1 MKSRCLS
8 TMFVALAVLTVIG
21 PRPAC
26 AQTPAAGPP
35 SLSPGQSAE
44 LEAIKVRLAQQ
55 DEELRQLHAELGAIR
70 SEPRALPAVGER
82 AQVSPAGDVV
92 PASAAAPDPASTPE
106 IFELRERL
114 TSLENRLDASG
125 VEAKPANGYEVGS
138 DLNMS
143 ASWRNGVQFES
154 PNKDFRFH
162 VGGRVQWDISLFDND
177 PDLLVSPKVGGI
189 GPQDDSTQFRRARVR
204 LDGTMYEVF
213 DWVAEYDFANTLAPA
228 AATTGQPVA
237 TVPGLTELS
246 LTWTQLP
253 FFGNFKVGNQREPM
267 GMEHLISDTNL
278 PFLERSYLRD
288 AIWGP
293 FNNGYTPG
301 MAFFNWR
308 EDQSGTWAF
317 GVFSN
322 QADSFG
328 YGIGDELAVTGRLT
342 WLPYYD
348 EPSGGAYLWHLGVS
362 GSTRNPDNGQVRV
375 RTRGDIRSGPPGVLN
390 PIYADTGSMA
400 SNTQNIVGAETA
412 VVWGRLTLQAEYVG
426 TWVEDAFEPITPV
439 PVSRGTPFFQGGYVQ
454 ALWFL
459 TGEHDVYNRHTGTF
473 EGPVPYEN
481 AYCICGPNGECK
493 GWGAWQIGARYNAID
508 LNDNGINGGILNSFT
523 FGVNWFWTP
532 NAKVQFN
539 YDLTHRSEVKTV
551 EPGFINAWGL
561 RFATFF

>member
-8 TMFVALAVLTVIG
+8 TALLAVALSIFTSPPSTRAQN
-21 PRPAC
+21 PRPS
-26 AQTPAAGPP
+26 
-35 SLSPGQSAE
+35 SLNCDQSTQ
-44 LEAIKVRLAQQ
+44 LEAIRLRVEQQ
-55 DEELRQLHAELGAIR
+55 DAELRQLRAQLGALQ
-70 SEPRALPAVGER
+70 SEPRALPPAGGC
-82 AQVSPAGDVV
+82 AQVLPSGEIV
-92 PASAAAPDPASTPE
+92 PASATVPAESAAPDV
-106 IFELRERL
+106 FELRDRVGA
-114 TSLENRLDASG
+114 LENRL
-125 VEAKPANGYEVGS
+125 EAKDADATVAKGYEVGS
-138 DLNMS
+138 DLKMS

-154 PNKDFRFH
+154 PHKDFRFH
-162 VGGRVQWDISLFDND
+162 VGGRVQWDISMFDND
-177 PDLLVSPKVGGI
+177 PDLLVSPALGGI
-189 GPQDDSTQFRRARVR
+189 GPQPNSTQFRRARIR

-246 LTWTQLP
+246 ITWTQLP

-301 MAFFNWR
+301 MAFFDWR
-308 EDQSGTWAF
+308 EDQSGTWAV

-328 YGIGDELAVTGRLT
+328 YGIGNELAVTGRLT

-348 EPSGGAYLWHLGVS
+348 EPSGGAYLWHVGVS
-362 GSTRNPDNGQVRV
+362 GSTRNPDNGQVRI

-390 PIYADTGSMA
+390 PIYADTGSMV
-400 SNTQNIVGAETA
+400 SNTQNIAGAETA
-412 VVWGRLTLQAEYVG
+412 IVWGPLTVQAEYVG
-426 TWVEDAFEPITPV
+426 TWVEDAFQPITPV
-439 PVSRGTPFFQGGYVQ
+439 PMSRGNPFFQGGYVQ

-481 AYCICGPNGECK
+481 AYCIRTCNGECK
-493 GWGAWQIGARYNAID
+493 GWGAWQIGARYNAVD

-551 EPGFINAWGL
+551 EPGFINAWGM
-561 RFATFF
+561 RFAYFF

>member
-1 MKSRCLS
+1 MKGYISS
-8 TMFVALAVLTVIG
+8 TALACLIVLAGIG
-21 PRPAC
+21 LPSAR
-26 AQTPAAGPP
+26 AQTPT
-35 SLSPGQSAE
+35 PGQTAASADQTNE
-44 LEAIKVRLAQQ
+44 LESIRLRLQQQ
-55 DEELRQLHAELGAIR
+55 DEELRRLRAQLGALQ
-70 SEPRALPAVGER
+70 SESTLPRVSDR
-82 AQVSPAGDVV
+82 ARVLATGDVV
-92 PASAAAPDPASTPE
+92 PASATAPEPTATPDV
-106 IFELRERL
+106 FELRDRM
-114 TSLENRLDASG
+114 SALEKRLDAKDADA
-125 VEAKPANGYEVGS
+125 AKDYEIGS
-138 DLNMS
+138 DLRMF

-177 PDLLVSPKVGGI
+177 PALVVSPKVGGI
-189 GPQDDSTQFRRARVR
+189 GPEPDSTQFRRARIR

-253 FFGNFKVGNQREPM
+253 FLGNFKVGNQREPM

-301 MAFFNWR
+301 MEFFNWR
-308 EDQSGTWAF
+308 EDQAGTWAV

-328 YGIGDELAVTGRLT
+328 YGIGDEIAVTGRLT

-348 EPSGGAYLWHLGVS
+348 EASGGAYLWHVGVS
-362 GSTRNPDNGQVRV
+362 GSTREPDNGQVRV

-390 PIYADTGSMA
+390 PIYADTGTIA
-400 SNTQNIVGAETA
+400 SNTQNITGAETA
-412 VVWGRLTLQAEYVG
+412 VVWGPLTVQAEYVG

-481 AYCICGPNGECK
+481 AYCMCGPNGECK

-508 LNDNGINGGILNSFT
+508 LNDNGINGGVLNSFT

-561 RFATFF
+561 RFAYFF